1 MVKKR
6 KPLSDDT
13 VITMLV
19 ESNPKRPWG
28 AAYKR
33 FDLYREGM
41 TVGEFLSLGGTRG
54 DLWYDQDH
62 DFIRVS

>member
-1 MVKKR
+1 MSK
-6 KPLSDDT
+6 DQ
-13 VITMLV
+13 VIVLLV
-19 ESNPKRPWG
+19 QGNPKRPWG

-41 TVGEFLSLGGTRG
+41 TIGEFLEAGGTRG

-62 DFIRVS
+62 GFIRVI